1 MSGPG
6 KYDSL
11 DSLDDSKYEWKI
23 RVRVIRIWDS
33 YSNKGQKEFKGR
45 NMLLLDDKHQRMH
58 AFIWPNYLDEFKNM
72 FVEGNVY
79 SIRNFSVKTYRK
91 ESLRCTRYDKQI
103 WLSNYTK
110 VFPVEDEQKMERA
123 IRPVEFD
130 FFDIADIGELVK
142 QSDNNFLIDVIG
154 ILMDKEVLRRF
165 KNQREVEQCSFRFTI
180 TDGSAS
186 IKCCFWDDMAEKFSA
201 AIENENE
208 TPLIVIIASCKH
220 NEYKEEPYVS
230 NVAAT
235 RFYINHNHRSVLQM
249 KQRASMPDFTY
260 TPPTRAETPKTQI
273 MTVAQLRKLDSKF
286 NMNLVMCQVTV
297 KSVEESKIWY
307 FDACSSCGKEIE
319 VVNGKYR
326 CEECKRNIPFP
337 EKRFRIYVIAEDLSG
352 AAAFVVVDPEVEN
365 IIEKSVFDVLID
377 QSQEKQGS
385 GFPSVLKLFEGNQYT
400 FTIRLNGDN
409 LDRASNTYF
418 VTDISKGHEIMDN
431 NVADEDSFS
440 TGPMNVQFSD
450 SASISIAD
458 FKTPDTEKSTNT
470 NRLKRL
476 SGDDVVLIASLSDDN
491 DLAAGGVKEKES
503 LTVKHVKKE
512 KV

>member
-180 TDGSAS
+180 TDG
-186 IKCCFWDDMAEKFSA
+186 
-201 AIENENE
+201 
-208 TPLIVIIASCKH
+208 
-220 NEYKEEPYVS
+220 
-230 NVAAT
+230 
-235 RFYINHNHRSVLQM
+235 
-249 KQRASMPDFTY
+249 RASMPDFTY